1 MIRGGTGRNVVIL
14 TAITALAAVSCGGGE
29 AAAPGG
35 TTGAEEGPRLE
46 EQWAG
51 TVEGT
56 DSYISVFTLTDGQ
69 TGAYLADGDQ
79 VAVLALGSLEG
90 GELSLEAEDGTT
102 VTGTANGEVIGTVEL
117 EGTEYDFAAETATG
131 DAGWYRA
138 RTEAEGETI
147 TAGYILLPDGTQR
160 GAARRGDEV
169 LAAPELDPDDP
180 VIEVPG
186 VGPLT
191 LLPVAEFVIQE
202 GGLA

>member
-1 MIRGGTGRNVVIL
+1 MIRRAARWPAVAL
-14 TAITALAAVSCGGGE
+14 ASLAAVAAVACGGEE

-35 TTGAEEGPRLE
+35 TGTEEGPRLE
-46 EQWAG
+46 KQWAG

-56 DSYISVFTLTDGQ
+56 DAYISVFTLTDGQ

-79 VAVLALGSLEG
+79 IAVLALGSLEG
-90 GELSLEAEDGTT
+90 GELSLQAEDGTT
-102 VTGTANGEVIGTVEL
+102 VTGTANDEVIGTVEL
-117 EGTEYDFAAETATG
+117 EGTEYDFGAETATG
-131 DAGWYRA
+131 EAGWYRA
-138 RTEAEGETI
+138 RTEVEGETI

-180 VIEVPG
+180 LIEVPG
-186 VGPLT
+186 VGDLT